1 MNSSDIHHNLND
13 IKKRIKNAA
22 NACGRNPK
30 DIHLVAVSKFQP
42 AAAVQAALAHHQ
54 LIFGENRIQEAKE
67 KFTPLIEQN
76 PQLRLHIIGPIQSNK
91 IVEAVKIA
99 HTIET
104 IDRFSLL
111 DPLQKAIDKVGR
123 CPKLF
128 IQINIGE
135 EPQKAGILPSEAN
148 DFIETCIERF
158 GEHVIGVMGIPPV
171 NEDPSIYFRHLTS
184 FAHQY
189 YLSDISM
196 GMSADFEE
204 AIACGATFVRVGS
217 AIFGSRPASL

>member
-1 MNSSDIHHNLND
+1 MNNSDIQKNLNN

-22 NACGRNPK
+22 IACNRNPK

-42 AAAVQAALAHHQ
+42 AAAIQDALTHQ
-54 LIFGENRIQEAKE
+54 QLVFGENRVQEAKE
-67 KFTPLIEQN
+67 KFIPLIEQN
-76 PQLRLHIIGPIQSNK
+76 PRLRLHIIGPIQSNK
-91 IVEAVKIA
+91 IVDAIKIA

-123 CPKLF
+123 CPELF

-135 EPQKAGILPSEAN
+135 ESQKAGILPSQAN
-148 DFIETCIERF
+148 TFIETCIEKF
-158 GEHVIGVMGIPPV
+158 GERVQGVMGIPPV
-171 NEDPSIYFRHLTS
+171 NEDPSVYFRHLTAY
-184 FAHQY
+184 AHQY
-189 YLSDISM
+189 YLSEVSM

-204 AIACGATFVRVGS
+204 AIACGATFVRIGS
-217 AIFGSRPASL
+217 AIFGNRPTNV